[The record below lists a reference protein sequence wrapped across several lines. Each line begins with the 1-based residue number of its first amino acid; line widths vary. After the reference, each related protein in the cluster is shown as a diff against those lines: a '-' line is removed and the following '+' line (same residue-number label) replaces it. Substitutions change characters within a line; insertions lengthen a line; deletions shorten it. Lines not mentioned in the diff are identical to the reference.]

1 MYGVMLVRDLL
12 DRRTGTISLITG
24 LIRVQHLMGA
34 TSQTLARH
42 LINPL
47 HMVVVGIMEDIMDG
61 TLVAGIIVGT
71 LVAGIM
77 EETLVGETL
86 VAGIIEVDVILQRE

>member
-42 LINPL
+42 LTNPL
-47 HMVVVGIMEDIMDG
+47 HMLVVDIMDG
-61 TLVAGIIVGT
+61 TLVAGI
-71 LVAGIM
+71 M
-77 EETLVGETL
+77 
-86 VAGIIEVDVILQRE
+86 EVDVILQRE